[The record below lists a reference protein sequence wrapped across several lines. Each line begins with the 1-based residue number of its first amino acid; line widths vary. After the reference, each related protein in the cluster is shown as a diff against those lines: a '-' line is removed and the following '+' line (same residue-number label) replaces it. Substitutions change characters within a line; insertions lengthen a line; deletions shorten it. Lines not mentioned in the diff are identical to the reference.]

1 MKAGATAFTR
11 IPRLANSSAAVLVKP
26 STACLLAG
34 LVALLSEMVGLVVK
48 VPCPVSAGCDKD
60 VITHKTTQEG
70 DFPRLSL
77 CELFG
82 IELCALF
89 GIIVSCS

>member
-48 VPCPVSAGCDKD
+48 VPCPVSAGCDKGRYHRQYG
-60 VITHKTTQEG
+60 VGK
-70 DFPRLSL
+70 
-77 CELFG
+77 G
-82 IELCALF
+82 IFHACHFANYLA
-89 GIIVSCS
+89 